1 VVQTLTFTVP
11 TLSSQINMLSVMY
24 GSSGLKENLFDT
36 SVDLENEGGRLDEKE
51 RQINHSPYICEINNT
66 TKL

>member
-1 VVQTLTFTVP
+1 
-11 TLSSQINMLSVMY
+11 MY